1 MGIFSNNRYRIAY
14 DGDTYNYECKVK
26 TLANY
31 KSMCYNADIC
41 HNLCVNV
48 EVTFIVKHGFPLYID
63 LNGNNCTVF
72 GGGDYAADKA
82 QTLLQFGAKV
92 TVISPDLCERLSQMD
107 AEHAIR
113 YIPRKYYRG
122 DCTTSV
128 LCVAATDDDAVNIA
142 IASESKAKNIPVH
155 VSHPAAFGNF
165 LFPEAILTDHVQVSL
180 VSDGTGECLKEMR
193 DRIQAIISEYE

>member
-1 MGIFSNNRYRIAY
+1 MPALPANMNIINEKGKHLPFAKVCGILSIYSKF
-14 DGDTYNYECKVK
+14 G
-26 TLANY
+26 
-31 KSMCYNADIC
+31 
-41 HNLCVNV
+41 

-72 GGGDYAADKA
+72 GGGEYAADKA
-82 QTLLQFGAKV
+82 ETLLKFGAKV
-92 TVISPDLCERLSQMD
+92 TVISPSLCERLLRMD
-107 AEHAIR
+107 ADRTIR

-142 IASESKAKNIPVH
+142 IATESKAKNIPVH

-165 LFPEAILTDHVQVSL
+165 LFPEAILTEHVQISL
-180 VSDGTGECLKEMR
+180 VSDGDTARLKDLR
-193 DRIQAIISEYE
+193 DRIQTIVAEYEE